1 MSETLNLMS
10 PKFIGTHV
18 ALTDVIT
25 PNGQNIR
32 HLGSVSRGGADPT
45 VTMSGSHFMRQLKL
59 VLLDRSHNTTQK
71 DERLSCLM
79 VCHFVMLLV
88 TVISDLSFVQTA

>member
-32 HLGSVSRGGADPT
+32 HLGSVSRGAADPT

-59 VLLDRSHNTTQK
+59 VLLDRSPQHDAKGRET
-71 DERLSCLM
+71 
-79 VCHFVMLLV
+79 LV
-88 TVISDLSFVQTA
+88 LDGLPLRDASRHRH